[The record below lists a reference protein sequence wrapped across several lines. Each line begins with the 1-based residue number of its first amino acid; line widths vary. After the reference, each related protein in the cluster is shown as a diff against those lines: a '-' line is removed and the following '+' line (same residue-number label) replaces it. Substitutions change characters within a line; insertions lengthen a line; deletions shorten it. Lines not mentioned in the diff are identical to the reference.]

1 MRWMRLFLTQHIATS
16 SVLLCN
22 PPSPKG
28 KVRREI
34 NPRPTY
40 HLRLGEDFTAK
51 RFHMIYHISLIED
64 EFHCGASRHLP
75 RPTIINGNCY
85 RNLRVTRRTTNGR
98 PYDITFAATASFII
112 HHSLFIIHYSSLWH
126 TAPLL
131 APTMPP
137 SFALFCYFLQTIVCI
152 FRFILIYSLFAFYA
166 EALSSI
172 AFHPQERA
180 QAKERLRPLRGG
192 CRGVLSPHPQGARAL
207 SPRHK

>member
-1 MRWMRLFLTQHIATS
+1 MRASVFIHICRGDHWSSVSPSPLGKGDRLRWMRLFLTQHIATS
-16 SVLLCN
+16 SDLLRN

-98 PYDITFAATASFII
+98 PYDQRLARCI
-112 HHSLFIIHYSSLWH
+112 SSSRRLVYHQFHWNCISSR
-126 TAPLL
+126 LCL
-131 APTMPP
+131 A
-137 SFALFCYFLQTIVCI
+137 Y
-152 FRFILIYSLFAFYA
+152 
-166 EALSSI
+166 
-172 AFHPQERA
+172 
-180 QAKERLRPLRGG
+180 LRP
-192 CRGVLSPHPQGARAL
+192 
-207 SPRHK
+207 